1 MSSHQT
7 PLYLPESLVEQFTSC
22 HSVLGARGKSAWF
35 RLALMSF
42 KQEDWIQLVIEYL
55 LCGDQEPAG
64 QLVRVGNLAL
74 TAAELEELRE
84 MVDAFNQHAANSSE
98 GICLQHLLR
107 QIVRYGVSTP
117 STTSTTAVA

>member
-7 PLYLPESLVEQFTSC
+7 PLYLPEKLVEQFTSC

-42 KQEDWIQLVIEYL
+42 KQGDWIQLVSDDL
-55 LCGDQEPAG
+55 LCGDPVSSG
-64 QLVRVGNLAL
+64 LLVRVGNLAL
-74 TAAELEELRE
+74 TAVELDELRE
-84 MVDAFNQHAANSSE
+84 MVDVFNQHHGSE

-117 STTSTTAVA
+117 NTTSATAVA